1 MKTFFYS
8 KTFWSAVTSVG
19 IEVLTAYKAMPFIS
33 DNIAHTISLLL
44 VIFIA
49 VNRITKD
56 YK

>member
-1 MKTFFYS
+1 MKSFFYS

-19 IEVLTAYKAMPFIS
+19 IEVLTAYQAMPFIS
-33 DNIAHTISLLL
+33 DNVAHALSMTL

-49 VNRITKD
+49 FNRITKD